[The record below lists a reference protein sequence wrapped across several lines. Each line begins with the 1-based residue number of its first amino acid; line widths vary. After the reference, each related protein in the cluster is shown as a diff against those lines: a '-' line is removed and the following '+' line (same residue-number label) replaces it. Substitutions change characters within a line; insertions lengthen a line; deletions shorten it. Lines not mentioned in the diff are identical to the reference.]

1 MILKST
7 GFLFFFLG
15 SQHLLPLTEHVEV
28 HGGEERDVEQHGNQ
42 DEEGEAEAGVESVG
56 EMIAE
61 DIIIVGIEETSPLTE
76 QLSSD
81 SSRVGDDEES
91 VSENV
96 DIIIRKHEVVT
107 IPEPGEEV
115 GRAGDEVDGVHGV
128 SDDLRDGPGE
138 QQHGEPQ

>member
-1 MILKST
+1 M
-7 GFLFFFLG
+7 
-15 SQHLLPLTEHVEV
+15 EV
-28 HGGEERDVEQHGNQ
+28 HGGEERDVEQHGDQ

-61 DIIIVGIEETSPLTE
+61 DIIIVSIEETSPLTE

-81 SSRVGDDEES
+81 SSGVGDDEES

-96 DIIIRKHEVVT
+96 DIVIRKHEVVT